1 MTGKEDVGFFFLI
14 VIMLVDKMKSVL
26 RYQGI
31 DLPHLKWLTAV
42 GCQK

>member
-31 DLPHLKWLTAV
+31 DLPHPWQNVNRIQL
-42 GCQK
+42 

>member
-31 DLPHLKWLTAV
+31 DLPHLK
-42 GCQK
+42 

>member
-14 VIMLVDKMKSVL
+14 ITMPVDKMKSVL

-31 DLPHLKWLTAV
+31 DLPHLK
-42 GCQK
+42 